1 MAELEILPAVDVAD
15 GQAVQLV
22 QGVDNTGGQFG
33 DPVAASIHWQEAGAR
48 WIHLVDLDA
57 AFGRGD
63 NAAVLAEIIATV
75 TVDVELSCGIGDDRT
90 LDAALATAWT
100 SD

>member
-22 QGVDNTGGQFG
+22 QGVANTGGQFG
-33 DPVAASIHWQEAGAR
+33 DPVAASIRWQEAGAR

-75 TVDVELSCGIGDDRT
+75 TVDVELSGGIRDDRT